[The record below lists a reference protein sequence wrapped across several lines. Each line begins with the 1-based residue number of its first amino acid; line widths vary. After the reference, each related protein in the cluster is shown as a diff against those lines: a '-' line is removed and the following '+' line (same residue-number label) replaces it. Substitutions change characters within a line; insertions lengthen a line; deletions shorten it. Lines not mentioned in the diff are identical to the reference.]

1 MGSRIWWL
9 PNIRKLLFGVVK
21 LVKKT
26 NVDRNKYSEYGVAF
40 DRRDASPVANGFDIN
55 VIIFGVDM
63 SSSVH
68 VDNKIKIF
76 QFLVKLL
83 HKD

>member
-1 MGSRIWWL
+1 M
-9 PNIRKLLFGVVK
+9 PNIRKFLFGAVK

-26 NVDRNKYSEYGVAF
+26 NVDKRKYSEYGVAF

-55 VIIFGVDM
+55 VITFRVDM

-68 VDNKIKIF
+68 VDIKKKIF

-83 HKD
+83 HKIR

>member
-1 MGSRIWWL
+1 M
-9 PNIRKLLFGVVK
+9 PNIRKLLFGAVK

-63 SSSVH
+63 SSSVY

>member
-9 PNIRKLLFGVVK
+9 PNIGKLLFGAVK

-26 NVDRNKYSEYGVAF
+26 NADWHKYSEYGVPF

>member
-1 MGSRIWWL
+1 M
-9 PNIRKLLFGVVK
+9 PNIGKLLFGAVK

>member
-1 MGSRIWWL
+1 M
-9 PNIRKLLFGVVK
+9 PNIRKLLFGAVK

-76 QFLVKLL
+76 
-83 HKD
+83 

>member
-9 PNIRKLLFGVVK
+9 PNIRKLLFGAVK

-68 VDNKIKIF
+68 VDNKIKMF

>member
-9 PNIRKLLFGVVK
+9 PNIRKLLFGAVK

-63 SSSVH
+63 SSSVY

>member
-1 MGSRIWWL
+1 M
-9 PNIRKLLFGVVK
+9 PNIRKLLFGAVK

-68 VDNKIKIF
+68 VDNKIKIL